1 MTPVFAARRRAE
13 EFASLVE
20 APSNRGSGDA
30 RYDDLLRVVGTLRDA
45 DPVTARPEFVADLR
59 ERLLTAADT
68 VLVPSG
74 TTKVPTETDRLT
86 LPPRRSARER
96 RIAAVVGGLALVGA
110 TTSMAVA
117 AQDALPGEALYPV
130 KRDGERP
137 DRPPVLRGRQ
147 GRHPAGQRQRP
158 TRRGRRAERERQRR
172 GHDRHRGH
180 ARHVHRQA
188 SEASDLLLADYADN
202 DNQASVSELRDFT
215 AQSLD
220 QLTALE
226 PQVPDDARDELVRA
240 ARVLLDIDAAAQQA
254 CPICGGRGSPR
265 SRGSSRAPSPT
276 SRSRPRRSRPRRA
289 RPRRARPRRL
299 PTRRSPAA
307 RHRRRNRPAG
317 RRCPR
322 SSPRSCPR
330 AASRSRRRRRL
341 RPTASRRRR
350 RERRPHRRADRPAR
364 ERRVDWDLEPQ
375 AGPDPHRIRGRGG
388 RGHGRRSTTSST
400 ALATRWTTRSTTRWT
415 RSPARSCPDPVPD
428 RDQRKTDSRFI
439 SNE

>member
-20 APSNRGSGDA
+20 APSTRGSGDA

-130 KRDGERP
+130 KRAMENAQTGLQFSEADKGAI
-137 DRPPVLRGRQ
+137 LLASASGRLDEV
-147 GRHPAGQRQRP
+147 GALSENASDED
-158 TRRGRRAERERQRR
+158 TIAIA
-172 GHDRHRGH
+172 DTLDTFT
-180 ARHVHRQA
+180 AQA

-215 AQSLD
+215 AESLD

-226 PQVPDDARDELVRA
+226 PQVPDDARDELVSA

-254 CPICGGRGSPR
+254 CPICGGSGITEIPRIFARTPADFTVPTPSGS
-265 SRGSSRAPSPT
+265 
-276 SRSRPRRSRPRRA
+276 
-289 RPRRARPRRL
+289 
-299 PTRRSPAA
+299 
-307 RHRRRNRPAG
+307 
-317 RRCPR
+317 
-322 SSPRSCPR
+322 
-330 AASRSRRRRRL
+330 
-341 RPTASRRRR
+341 TASV
-350 RERRPHRRADRPAR
+350 PTP
-364 ERRVDWDLEPQ
+364 P
-375 AGPDPHRIRGRGG
+375 
-388 RGHGRRSTTSST
+388 SST
-400 ALATRWTTRSTTRWT
+400 AQAPDKEKPGGKAPQEEPSGGAPAVPTVEPAELPSGSVPQPPPTLAPDGDGQQAPPNDDPIGELTDQLGNAGSTGTS
-415 RSPARSCPDPVPD
+415 SPKSDPTPTPDLGDVADEVTEEVDDVIDGVGDTVDDKVDDKVDDTVDPLTGEVVP
-428 RDQRKTDSRFI
+428 
-439 SNE
+439 